1 MVLSPWPCPFAGQPA
16 AAMPPNSPAVLRK
29 SRRDR
34 AAESSFRG
42 IGISSMMWV
51 GKVGGPVHPPMKS
64 CQSRIGP
71 NTLTPKVFR
80 AILRQWNRRF
90 PPPPLTGRGPY
101 DPQHDRVWPR
111 RSRRGPPEP
120 VCGVQVP
127 QPPPPRHRAAAAPL
141 EGAPSAD
148 LTINMAQA
156 RAYID
161 MARRAGDELKLGG
174 IPTLQWMLEQPGVI
188 SHEEQAPLSPDE
200 GWPLLHDGLAKALAE
215 LRARRDTEGTALDKE
230 LRALLAAMG
239 EYVGVMAARGPAAAE
254 RKQQRLRERIQA
266 LLGATPLDEGR
277 LATEVAMWAEK
288 SDITEELARLRAHM
302 DEFARLLDEGGAVG
316 RTLDFLIQEMNR
328 EVNTVGSKADDL
340 ELSQAAITAKS
351 TLEKLREQAQNIE

>member
-1 MVLSPWPCPFAGQPA
+1 MIRSMTGYGRAEVAGVRLSLSVECKSLNHRHLEIALRLPRALSALELDARRVIQG
-16 AAMPPNSPAVLRK
+16 AVQ
-29 SRRDR
+29 
-34 AAESSFRG
+34 RG
-42 IGISSMMWV
+42 
-51 GKVGGPVHPPMKS
+51 
-64 CQSRIGP
+64 
-71 NTLTPKVFR
+71 
-80 AILRQWNRRF
+80 
-90 PPPPLTGRGPY
+90 
-101 DPQHDRVWPR
+101 RVEV
-111 RSRRGPPEP
+111 S
-120 VCGVQVP
+120 VSL
-127 QPPPPRHRAAAAPL
+127 ATL

-148 LTINMAQA
+148 LAINMAQA

-188 SHEEQAPLSPDE
+188 SREEQVPLSPEE

-215 LRARRDTEGTALDKE
+215 LRARRDSEGAALDKE

-239 EYVGVMAARGPAAAE
+239 EHVGVMAARGPAAAE

-277 LATEVAMWAEK
+277 LAAEVAMWAEK
-288 SDITEELARLRAHM
+288 SDITEELARLRAHV

-340 ELSQAAITAKS
+340 ELSQAAIAAKS

>member
-1 MVLSPWPCPFAGQPA
+1 MIRSMTGYGHAEVAGVRLSLSVECKSLNHRHLDIALRLPRGLSALELDARRVIQG
-16 AAMPPNSPAVLRK
+16 AVQ
-29 SRRDR
+29 
-34 AAESSFRG
+34 RG
-42 IGISSMMWV
+42 
-51 GKVGGPVHPPMKS
+51 
-64 CQSRIGP
+64 
-71 NTLTPKVFR
+71 
-80 AILRQWNRRF
+80 
-90 PPPPLTGRGPY
+90 
-101 DPQHDRVWPR
+101 RVEV
-111 RSRRGPPEP
+111 S
-120 VCGVQVP
+120 VAV
-127 QPPPPRHRAAAAPL
+127 APL
-141 EGAPSAD
+141 DGAPSAD

-161 MARRAGDELKLGG
+161 MARRAGDELNLGG

-188 SHEEQAPLSPDE
+188 TREEQALLSPDE
-200 GWPLLHDGLAKALAE
+200 WWPLLHDGLAKALGE
-215 LRARRDTEGTALDKE
+215 LRARRDTEGAALDKE
-230 LRALLAAMG
+230 LRALLTAMG
-239 EYVGVMAARGPAAAE
+239 EQVGVMSLRAPAATE

-266 LLGATPLDEGR
+266 LLGGTPLDEGR

-340 ELSQAAITAKS
+340 ELSQATIAAKS